1 MLTNRRIYR
10 FLRTKVKSLN
20 AILKIIPTLRRRNK
34 KIVFTNGCFDLMHL
48 GHAKYLEEARQKGDV
63 LIVAVNSDSS
73 VKKIKG
79 DKRPILGQE
88 HRMSMVAALES
99 VDYVVVFNEDT
110 PLNLIKKIKP
120 DILVKG
126 ADWRE
131 KDIVGASFVKSHA
144 GKVLTV
150 RLVKGLSTTNIIEK
164 IIKTV

>member
-1 MLTNRRIYR
+1 MRTNRRIYR

-144 GKVLTV
+144 GRVLTV

>member
-1 MLTNRRIYR
+1 
-10 FLRTKVKSLN
+10 
-20 AILKIIPTLRRRNK
+20 
-34 KIVFTNGCFDLMHL
+34 MHL

>member
-1 MLTNRRIYR
+1 
-10 FLRTKVKSLN
+10 
-20 AILKIIPTLRRRNK
+20 
-34 KIVFTNGCFDLMHL
+34 MHL

-79 DKRPILGQE
+79 DKRPILGQKY
-88 HRMSMVAALES
+88 RMSMVAALES

-144 GKVLTV
+144 GRVLTV